1 MTMNNLKSLLLTLS
15 IGAFATASYAQTA
28 TSLTVADGVTK
39 DIFGEIY
46 VDSQYNTNQWGGDEN
61 YTFIDVQSGGT
72 LNIEDGSNFYM
83 YSQSDYDK
91 SVPTVKVSGTMNFN
105 VSDPAYSGMY
115 LFAGRM
121 YVYGKLNTNAYTEIG
136 TDGKA
141 YLNVG
146 GENAVATF
154 GDINIFG
161 GTYSNLRVD
170 NNATLNANT
179 IYVGANNNESSA
191 GLSVNWGG
199 KINAKAIYAGN
210 NAKIDFGEGTI
221 NVDNISV
228 AGQSKTEK
236 GKLNLYTGSTLNIND
251 GRDSVLAGVDLQAGA
266 TLNIK
271 AGRVQTF
278 GDNAFLMTGGTLNIA
293 NNASMMVADAK
304 LADENNQYTF
314 SVGKGTNNQINL
326 KGNAYLHTA
335 SSQSGNDF
343 KVGQYS
349 GGKVDVYINAGRQ
362 GAIVADKVTFV
373 NNGTGADGTIHLNNK
388 NIFVKSS
395 AYDTTLFE
403 YKEGYQNDMANFRT
417 QIVLGSAVSAEIVVN
432 ADSAFGEVSYQK
444 DCDFTITLGDSG
456 VVSFTQFAQGYAFE
470 NTSYAK
476 LSINEF
482 ENNRIFIQN
491 MEDVGAMVGTK
502 KPDFIVSIS
511 ATLSDAY
518 LKSELNQNRTYT
530 NDDFQMVAGEW
541 NGMQGFWLN
550 IPAAVPEPA
559 EWAMIFGGIALA
571 FAMYRK
577 RK

>member
-1 MTMNNLKSLLLTLS
+1 MIMNNLKSLLLTLS
-15 IGAFATASYAQTA
+15 IGAFASVSYAQTA
-28 TSLTVADGVTK
+28 TSLTVANGATK
-39 DIFGEIY
+39 NIFGEIY
-46 VDSQYNTNQWGGDEN
+46 VDSQSNEWGGDEN
-61 YTFIDVQSGGT
+61 YTYVDVQSGGT
-72 LNIEDGSNFYM
+72 LNVEDASNFYV
-83 YSQSDYDK
+83 YSQTDYDK

-105 VSDPAYSGMY
+105 VSDPGYSGLY

-121 YVYGKLNTNAYTEIG
+121 YVSGKLNTNAYTELG
-136 TDGKA
+136 GDGKA
-141 YLNVG
+141 YLEVS

-154 GDINIFG
+154 NDIQILG
-161 GTYSNLRVD
+161 GAYSNVRV
-170 NNATLNANT
+170 ASKGTLNANN
-179 IYVGANNNESSA
+179 IYVGANPDESA
-191 GLSVNWGG
+191 GLSLNGFA
-199 KINAKAIYAGN
+199 KLNAKMISAGN
-210 NAKIDFGEGTI
+210 NAKIDVGSATI

-236 GKLNLYTGSTLNIND
+236 GKLNLYTGATLNIND
-251 GRDSVLAGVDLQAGA
+251 GRNSVLAGVDVQAGA

-278 GDNAFLMTGGTLNIA
+278 GDNAFLMTGGVLNIA

-304 LADENNQYTF
+304 LADESSQYTF
-314 SVGKGTNNQINL
+314 SVGKGKTNQINL

-349 GGKVDVYINAGRQ
+349 GGKIDVQITAGRQ

-373 NNGTGADGTIHLNNK
+373 NNGNGADGTIYLNNK

-456 VVSFTQFAQGYAFE
+456 VVSFTQFAQGYLFE
-470 NTSYAK
+470 ETSYAK
-476 LSINEF
+476 LFINEF

-502 KPDFIVSIS
+502 KPGFTVSIS

-518 LKSELNQNRTYT
+518 LKSELNENRTYT

-541 NGMQGFWLN
+541 NGMQGYWLN

-571 FAMYRK
+571 FAMYRR